1 MRAEVWGSVGGF
13 VRGFV
18 RGLCVDFFT
27 LNLHANTQRKPMQN
41 IHLVFTRDSP
51 DIHPGVHP
59 GIHPAGGEIHPVFT
73 RGFTRGV
80 TRIYTSRGGGDFAQH
95 LNFPRALVEEFRH
108 VHNVG
113 RASFITHGEFAGTI
127 A

>member
-27 LNLHANTQRKPMQN
+27 LSLHASTQRKPMQH
-41 IHLVFTRDSP
+41 IHPVFTRDSP

-80 TRIYTSRGGGDFAQH
+80 TRIYTSRGAGISPSIEI
-95 LNFPRALVEEFRH
+95 FPAL
-108 VHNVG
+108 
-113 RASFITHGEFAGTI
+113 S
-127 A
+127 